1 MKKTLILGAFAS
13 LMMASCAK
21 DYTCKCVTTET
32 VSGSTN
38 TQLTTINGKKKDAQS
53 ACESLSVTV
62 GTLNKVCGLE

>member
-13 LMMASCAK
+13 L
-21 DYTCKCVTTET
+21 
-32 VSGSTN
+32 
-38 TQLTTINGKKKDAQS
+38 IDAQS